1 MCMRYKIIFLF
12 LLLFSLFAKA
22 QDFSV
27 QTLDT
32 VYLSD
37 HNLKTFN
44 TGQKQMEINDSIL
57 RQNNFSLTDL
67 LQRQTSIYFRQNG
80 YGMVSSPSFRGT
92 TAQQTA
98 VLWNGVNINSN
109 LTGQTDFNTLLT
121 ANFGSIDVKFGGG
134 SVVYG
139 TGAIGG
145 SIHLSQNIGK
155 HIEEKH
161 QFQSAYGSFN
171 TFETRYAF
179 QKQIKA
185 LKFKLAFAR
194 RQSDNDFD
202 IPEQNRSNENAQ
214 FEMNS
219 LDAVFR
225 YDLSDND
232 VLSYFT
238 NFTFGERHFSLIRT
252 TDPRTKYDNVDT
264 RNMIEWRN
272 VSDNLQSKLKVAYL
286 TEDFTYFENLS
297 RNSSSSS
304 NVATQWLQYELLY
317 SLKKIKFNAIVNY
330 QSSRSEGNQLE
341 NADRDV
347 AGLSLLFQHQLSKVF
362 NYEISLRQDLND
374 NFENPFLF
382 SIGSKFSPDEN
393 WAFRAHASRNYRL
406 PTFNDLFW
414 SNGGNPDLIPETAYQ
429 TEFGIE
435 YKFQEFLNFGI
446 TGFYND
452 INNMIRWLPNGSGIW
467 QPENIQEVST
477 YGAEARMK
485 IRHDFTKNRSIQ
497 MISNYGYTI
506 SEDQSTGNQLIY
518 VPFHTA
524 NTNLIYR
531 YEKWDFGLTWLYN
544 GQVFTQTD
552 NNPDRVVEGYN
563 LFDVQIS
570 KRFPKLFNS
579 KLSLR
584 GMNIFDLAYEAVDN
598 RPMPGR
604 AISIQFLT
612 TF

>member
-435 YKFQEFLNFGI
+435 YKFQEFFNFSI

-452 INNMIRWLPNGSGIW
+452 INNMIRWLPNEFAIW
-467 QPENIQEVST
+467 QPENTQEVST

>member
-1 MCMRYKIIFLF
+1 MCMIKKFIFWLS
-12 LLLFSLFAKA
+12 LLWAILTWA

-32 VYLSD
+32 IYLSD
-37 HNLKTFN
+37 HNLKRFN
-44 TGQKQMEINDSIL
+44 TGQKQLEINDSIL

-67 LQRQTSIYFRQNG
+67 LQRQTPIYFRQNG
-80 YGMVSSPSFRGT
+80 YGMVSSASFRGT

-121 ANFGSIDVKFGGG
+121 ANFSSIDVKFGGG
-134 SVVYG
+134 SVIYG

-145 SIHLSQNIGK
+145 SIHLNQNIAK
-155 HIEEKH
+155 HINEEH

-171 TFETRYAF
+171 TLETRYAF
-179 QKQIKA
+179 QKQFKA

-202 IPEQNRSNENAQ
+202 IPEQNRSNENGQ

-225 YDLSDND
+225 YDLSDQD

-238 NFTFGERHFSLIRT
+238 NVTFGERNFSLIRP
-252 TDPRTKYDNVDT
+252 TDPRTKYDNVDS

-272 VSDNLQSKLKVAYL
+272 TSNDFQSKLKIAYL
-286 TEDFTYFENLS
+286 TEDFTYFDNLS
-297 RNSSSSS
+297 RDTSSSS

-317 SLKKIKFNAIVNY
+317 SLKNLKFNAIINY
-330 QSSRSEGNQLE
+330 QSSNAEGDQLA
-341 NADRDV
+341 NANRDV
-347 AGLSLLFQHQLSKVF
+347 AGLSLLFQHQLSKDF
-362 NYEISLRQDLND
+362 NYEITFRQDLND

-382 SIGSKFSPDEN
+382 SLGSKFSPDQN
-393 WAFRAHASRNYRL
+393 WTFKAHASKNYRL

-414 SNGGNPDLIPETAYQ
+414 SNGGNADLVPETAYQ

-435 YKFQEFLNFGI
+435 YKFQEFFNFGI
-446 TGFYND
+446 SGFYND
-452 INNMIRWLPNGSGIW
+452 IDNMIRWLPNNMGIW
-467 QPENIQEVST
+467 QPENTQEVLA
-477 YGAEARMK
+477 YGGEARLK
-485 IRHDFTKNRSIQ
+485 LNHDFSKSEAMALT
-497 MISNYGYTI
+497 SNYSYTI
-506 SEDQSTGNQLIY
+506 SENRATGNQLIY

-524 NTNLIYR
+524 NAHLIYR
-531 YEKWDFGLTWLYN
+531 FENWDFGLTWLYN

-552 NNPDRVVEGYN
+552 NNPDRVVEGFN
-563 LFDVQIS
+563 LFDIQVS

-579 KLSLR
+579 KFSLR

-604 AISIQFLT
+604 AISVQFLT

>member
-1 MCMRYKIIFLF
+1 
-12 LLLFSLFAKA
+12 LFSLFAKA

-32 VYLSD
+32 IYLSD

-44 TGQKQMEINDSIL
+44 TGQKLIQFNDSII

-67 LQRQTSIYFRQNG
+67 LQRQTPIYFRQNG

-121 ANFGSIDVKFGGG
+121 GNFSSIDVKFGGG

-145 SIHLSQNIGK
+145 SIHLNQNIGK

-238 NFTFGERHFSLIRT
+238 NFTFGERNFSLIRT

-272 VSDNLQSKLKVAYL
+272 VSDKLQSKLKIAYL

-297 RNSSSSS
+297 RNTSSSS
-304 NVATQWLQYELLY
+304 NIATQWLQYELLY
-317 SLKKIKFNAIVNY
+317 SVKKMKFNAIVNY

-347 AGLSLLFQHQLSKVF
+347 AGLSLLFQHQLSKGF

-393 WAFRAHASRNYRL
+393 WTFKAHASKNYRL

-435 YKFQEFLNFGI
+435 YKFQEFFNFSI

-452 INNMIRWLPNGSGIW
+452 INNMIRWLPNESGIW
-467 QPENIQEVST
+467 QPENTQEVST
-477 YGAEARMK
+477 YGAEARMTLW
-485 IRHDFTKNRSIQ
+485 HDFTKNRSVQ
-497 MISNYGYTI
+497 LTSNYSYTI

-552 NNPDRVVEGYN
+552 NNPDRVVDGYN

-584 GMNIFDLAYEAVDN
+584 SMNIFDLAYESVDN

-604 AISIQFLT
+604 AISIQFST